1 MTEEEIQ
8 QLEAEASTAGKEAS
22 SLESRL
28 HDIPRIVDKL
38 QHELN
43 QAKARREIAL
53 TQLRKVKPL
62 KLPQVHTLE
71 QMLAKAKSQC
81 PDRNP
86 EEIKRLAGHV
96 HACAATGSDSGE
108 SYYSRDD
115 ERMTGDARAV
125 DDSHYDVQPPSPIPN
140 TGLPPDPRV
149 KMFKSYG

>member
-62 KLPQVHTLE
+62 KLPQYPHWNR
-71 QMLAKAKSQC
+71 C
-81 PDRNP
+81 
-86 EEIKRLAGHV
+86 
-96 HACAATGSDSGE
+96 
-108 SYYSRDD
+108 
-115 ERMTGDARAV
+115 
-125 DDSHYDVQPPSPIPN
+125 
-140 TGLPPDPRV
+140 
-149 KMFKSYG
+149 

>member
-1 MTEEEIQ
+1 
-8 QLEAEASTAGKEAS
+8 
-22 SLESRL
+22 
-28 HDIPRIVDKL
+28 
-38 QHELN
+38 
-43 QAKARREIAL
+43 
-53 TQLRKVKPL
+53 
-62 KLPQVHTLE
+62 
-71 QMLAKAKSQC
+71 MLAMAKSQC

-140 TGLPPDPRV
+140 GRMRQKQKRARRRQQQHESTTTTSERILPSLIGDNQTSAGGGPI
-149 KMFKSYG
+149 